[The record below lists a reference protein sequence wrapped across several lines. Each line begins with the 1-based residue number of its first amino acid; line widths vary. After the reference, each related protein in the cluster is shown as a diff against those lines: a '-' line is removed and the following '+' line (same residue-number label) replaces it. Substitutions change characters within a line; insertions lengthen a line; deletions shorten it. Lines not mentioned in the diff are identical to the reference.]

1 MSPQVR
7 RGVTVTEVT
16 VRRDLKKALQARLP
30 NAMILRHEDLYTSGI
45 PDLSISYAGK
55 TSWWEIKYADPHCKT
70 TRIQQH
76 TCTQLNLQ
84 GFCCRYIIFRREL
97 GDLWPRQIR
106 VCTPADF
113 QDWQFLGTVIS
124 EGSFDYD
131 ALVDY
136 IMRIHTP

>member
-45 PDLSISYAGK
+45 PDLSVRYAGQ
-55 TSWWEIKYADPHCKT
+55 TSWWEGKYADPHCKT

-84 GFCCRYIIFRREL
+84 GFYCGYIVFRREHK
-97 GDLWPRQIR
+97 GKWPRQIW
-106 VCTPADF
+106 VASPDAFTN
-113 QDWQFLGTVIS
+113 WKTTGLVIS

-136 IMRIHTP
+136 ISRTHTS